1 MLDETDEDEPMYN
14 FISEPSSPRSKEM
27 LLNPNFNNRMGELTK
42 VYHMRDQYA
51 NCYHEAKPLHQYGF
65 TNCKVA
71 SRAVQTNVLELLGV
85 DDLLPRSSKHK
96 KKRGMNQ
103 QIDEVS
109 IDESL
114 DGVDDLGH
122 GLVSNVLNNFEGF

>member
-1 MLDETDEDEPMYN
+1 M
-14 FISEPSSPRSKEM
+14 
-27 LLNPNFNNRMGELTK
+27 
-42 VYHMRDQYA
+42 
-51 NCYHEAKPLHQYGF
+51 
-65 TNCKVA
+65 A